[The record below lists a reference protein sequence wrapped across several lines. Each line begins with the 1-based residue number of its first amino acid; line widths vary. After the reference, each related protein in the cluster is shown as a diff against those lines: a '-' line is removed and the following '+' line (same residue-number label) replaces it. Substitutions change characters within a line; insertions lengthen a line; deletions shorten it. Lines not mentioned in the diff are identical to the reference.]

1 MSSTISRFNPL
12 RVMVRNPV
20 ALKELRGR
28 MRGSRAFVV
37 MTIYLGLVIFF
48 MALAYATQIADHS
61 VMTSNLNGGEI
72 GRLMFAVVIYVELLL
87 VMFITPTVTTNA
99 ISGEHER
106 QTYDLLRTTLLP
118 ERSLVGGKLFSAL
131 AYILLLL
138 LATIPLQS
146 IALVFG
152 GVALNEIIVLQLVLL
167 MTAVFFGA
175 VGIYFSAVTR
185 RTLRANMLTYVM
197 IIGIIVVPVILLLGG
212 QTLFNSGVSSS
223 TQILLVIV
231 GGILVAINPVAAIF
245 TSQQLL
251 QQQQSLWL
259 FEAQL
264 QNGTTI
270 TLPMPWVVFTLFYLV
285 MTVIIFVITTL
296 RLKRIDQV

>member
-1 MSSTISRFNPL
+1 MLNTISRLNPL
-12 RVMVRNPV
+12 RIVTRNPV
-20 ALKELRGR
+20 VLKELRGR
-28 MRGSRAFVV
+28 MRGARAFVV
-37 MTIYLGLVIFF
+37 LSIYLGLVIFF
-48 MALAYATQIADHS
+48 MALTYTTQLTDQS
-61 VMTSNLNGGEI
+61 VSSGDLDGGEI
-72 GRLMFAVVIYVELLL
+72 GRLLFTVVIYVELFL

-185 RTLRANMLTYVM
+185 RTLRANMLTYVVM
-197 IIGIIVVPVILLLGG
+197 IGVIIFPVILLLIAEPVLNGG
-212 QTLFNSGVSSS
+212 LSAGGE
-223 TQILLVIV
+223 IAYYIV
-231 GGILVAINPVAAIF
+231 GGIVVTINPAATMIA
-245 TSQQLL
+245 TQQLL

-285 MTVIIFVITTL
+285 MTVVIFVITTL

>member
-1 MSSTISRFNPL
+1 MFDISHLNPL
-12 RVMVRNPV
+12 RVVIRNPV
-20 ALKELRGR
+20 VLKELRGR
-28 MRGSRAFVV
+28 MRGARAFVV
-37 MTIYLGLVIFF
+37 LTIYLGLVIFF
-48 MALAYATQIADHS
+48 MALTYATQIADQS
-61 VMTSNLNGGEI
+61 ITSGELDGGEI
-72 GRLMFAVVIYVELLL
+72 GRLLFTVVIYVELFL

-131 AYILLLL
+131 AYIMLLL

-185 RTLRANMLTYVM
+185 RTLRANMLTYVVM
-197 IIGIIVVPVILLLGG
+197 IAIIILPVILLLIAEP
-212 QTLFNSGVSSS
+212 LFNSGLSSG
-223 TQILLVIV
+223 TDLPFLIV
-231 GGILVAINPVAAIF
+231 GGIVVAINPAATMIA
-245 TSQQLL
+245 TQQLL
-251 QQQQSLWL
+251 QEQQSLWL
-259 FEAQL
+259 FESTL
-264 QNGTTI
+264 NNGTTV
-270 TLPMPWVVFTLFYLV
+270 TLPMPWIVFTLFYLV